1 MYVQIIILIVALI
14 VGYAL
19 APKPPV
25 PKPPSLD
32 DFDVPVA
39 EEGAS
44 IIWVFGEGWLTG
56 YNVLWYGD
64 LSTIAIKSGGGKK

>member
-1 MYVQIIILIVALI
+1 MYVQIVILIVALI

-25 PKPPSLD
+25 PKPPALE
-32 DFDVPVA
+32 DFEVPVA

-44 IIWVFGEGWLTG
+44 IVWIFGEGWLTA

-64 LSTIAIKSGGGKK
+64 LATIAIKSGGGKK

>member
-1 MYVQIIILIVALI
+1 MYVQIVILIVALI
-14 VGYAL
+14 IGIAM

-25 PKPPSLD
+25 PKPPSLE

-39 EEGAS
+39 EEGLP
-44 IIWVFGEGWLTG
+44 IIWVFGECWLTG

-64 LSTIAIKSGGGKK
+64 LSTIAIKSSGGKK